1 MEHNSYPRPEVLAP
15 AGDLGRLKAALQ
27 YGADAVYLAGKE
39 FGMRGGVP
47 NFDLEQLAQGV
58 QLAHQ
63 QGVKV
68 YVTANTLQR
77 NDEIQRYPQFVSY
90 LQQIGVDAVI
100 INDMGALMLT
110 KQYAPRW
117 SCTSPPNPASPIT
130 RQPVLFMNWELNGW
144 CWHGS

>member
-1 MEHNSYPRPEVLAP
+1 MEQKAQTRPEVLAP
-15 AGDLGRLKAALQ
+15 AGDLGRLQAALQ

-47 NFDLEQLAQGV
+47 NFDPEQLAQGV
-58 QLAHQ
+58 QLAHRK
-63 QGVKV
+63 GVKV

-110 KQYAPRW
+110 KQYAPG
-117 SCTSPPNPASPIT
+117 
-130 RQPVLFMNWELNGW
+130 M
-144 CWHGS
+144 